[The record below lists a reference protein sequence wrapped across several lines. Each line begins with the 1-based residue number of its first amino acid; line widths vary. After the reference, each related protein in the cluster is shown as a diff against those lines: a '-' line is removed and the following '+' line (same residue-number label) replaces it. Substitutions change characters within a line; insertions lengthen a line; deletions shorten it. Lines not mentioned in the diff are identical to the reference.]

1 MSEKKPATKWE
12 KPEAPKAPLK
22 KPEAP
27 PALWKK
33 PDPKNPAAPKQS

>member
-1 MSEKKPATKWE
+1 VPEKKPATKWE
-12 KPEAPKAPLK
+12 KPGAFKTPWK

-27 PALWKK
+27 QTPGKK